1 MNLLHCNTPAGQY
14 AKLPTFELLEELKD
28 EVDGRVI
35 LSPTKF
41 ISLMKLDL
49 NVFAQHARVHRNTVA
64 RAPASLSVQNFL
76 RVNVRVL
83 RAAYDVSGRD
93 LGRAIFWYQNE
104 PLAPF
109 DYKTAETLVSDGRV
123 DDVVRYVESL
133 EAGFVG

>member
-1 MNLLHCNTPAGQY
+1 MTSFSSKMPGAE
-14 AKLPTFELLEELKD
+14 APPLPTFELLEELKD

-35 LSPTKF
+35 ISPTKF
-41 ISLMKLDL
+41 ISLMKLDM
-49 NVFAQHARVHRNTVA
+49 NVFAQHARVHRNTVT

-133 EAGFVG
+133 GAGFTG